1 MLIRICETLSTPLQG
16 ITLSAGGVGAV
27 KVINSGYGVCVPN
40 RWLDNDSFIEE
51 GYRNALRQAEQLKCL
66 DIIVDAKSFYDSSIG
81 SSSVVNHLVDGLA
94 EVVFDIT
101 TEQHKEMTFWILR
114 PQYRAGQKILHCL
127 ETELDRNTKMKI
139 DQVFGVGG
147 DTLKKKF
154 LEFEKGLEYA
164 KPFREHLLG
173 LIDERQ
179 YRKDSEVYKAAG
191 ISKYTYSKITSFKIT
206 PPHKPSKD
214 TVAALSIGLKL
225 SLDEAQKLYNSAGYY
240 LGTTEF
246 VDRVVRFFIEES
258 LYEIDEVNYCLE
270 YYGYPPLGERSR
282 DDRIKFEIK

>member
-1 MLIRICETLSTPLQG
+1 M
-16 ITLSAGGVGAV
+16 
-27 KVINSGYGVCVPN
+27 K
-40 RWLDNDSFIEE
+40 
-51 GYRNALRQAEQLKCL
+51 
-66 DIIVDAKSFYDSSIG
+66 
-81 SSSVVNHLVDGLA
+81 
-94 EVVFDIT
+94 
-101 TEQHKEMTFWILR
+101 FWILR
-114 PQYRAGQKILHCL
+114 PQYRAEQKILHCL
-127 ETELDRNTKMKI
+127 ETKLDCNTKIKV

-154 LEFEKGLEYA
+154 IEFEKGLEYA
-164 KPFREHLLG
+164 KPFREYLLA

-258 LYEIDEVNYCLE
+258 LYEIDDVNYCLE

>member
-1 MLIRICETLSTPLQG
+1 MLIRIGENLSTPLQG
-16 ITLSAGGVGAV
+16 ITLSAGGDGEV

-40 RWLDNDSFIEE
+40 RWFDNYSIIED
-51 GYRNALRQAEQLKCL
+51 GYRYALRQAEQLKCL

-81 SSSVVNHLVDGLA
+81 ASSVVNHLIDGLA
-94 EVVFDIT
+94 EVAFDNTIA
-101 TEQHKEMTFWILR
+101 QHKEMTFWILR
-114 PQYRAGQKILHCL
+114 PQYRAEQEVLHSL
-127 ETELDRNTKMKI
+127 ETELDRNTKIKV
-139 DQVFGVGG
+139 DQVFGMGG
-147 DTLKKKF
+147 DPLKKKF
-154 LEFEKGLEYA
+154 IEFEKGLEYA

-173 LIDERQ
+173 LIDERN

-191 ISKYTYSKITSFKIT
+191 ISKYTYSKITSFKIN

-225 SLDEAQKLYNSAGYY
+225 SLEEAQKLYNSAGYY

-246 VDRVVRFFIEES
+246 VDRVVRFFINED
-258 LYEIDEVNYCLE
+258 LYDIDEVNYCLD

>member
-1 MLIRICETLSTPLQG
+1 M
-16 ITLSAGGVGAV
+16 
-27 KVINSGYGVCVPN
+27 K
-40 RWLDNDSFIEE
+40 
-51 GYRNALRQAEQLKCL
+51 
-66 DIIVDAKSFYDSSIG
+66 
-81 SSSVVNHLVDGLA
+81 
-94 EVVFDIT
+94 
-101 TEQHKEMTFWILR
+101 
-114 PQYRAGQKILHCL
+114 CL
-127 ETELDRNTKMKI
+127 ETEHERNTKIKI
-139 DQVFGVGG
+139 DQVCGVGG
-147 DTLKKKF
+147 DTLKKK
-154 LEFEKGLEYA
+154 LIEFEKGVEYA